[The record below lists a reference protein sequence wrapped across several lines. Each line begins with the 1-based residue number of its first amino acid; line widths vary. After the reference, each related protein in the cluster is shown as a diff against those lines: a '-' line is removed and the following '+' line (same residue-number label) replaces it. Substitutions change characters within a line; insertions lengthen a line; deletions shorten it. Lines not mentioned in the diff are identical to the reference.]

1 MAGTKSRR
9 PTSKIIERWIKQGFG
24 QGEGKTYKPLMYV
37 RDVPSEGTSSM
48 VYSHVTG
55 RTHHYL
61 SRLEFYVHLLAEH
74 CRQILDIR
82 EQYALLPWDETQAVA
97 SKLGIK
103 HPVVPSTPTPTVLTT
118 DLLLSLERTDG
129 TETIAVSV
137 KPSNELDARAYEKLL
152 LERLY
157 WNRRGVT
164 WVLASAENI
173 PMTRAVN
180 LAFFENA
187 LRNDADMRNETKVS
201 EFSKRFEANWTPDR
215 LYIEI
220 LRRACADFAVE
231 TTVGHNLLGSAV
243 WKHLSRL
250 DLDRA
255 ALRHDGVVALSEAQ

>member
-9 PTSKIIERWIKQGFG
+9 PTTAIVERWIKQKFG
-24 QGEGKTYKPLMYV
+24 QGDGKTYKPLMYV
-37 RDVPSEGTSSM
+37 RDVPSEGASSM
-48 VYSHVTG
+48 VHSHVTG

-74 CRQILDIR
+74 CRSILDIR
-82 EQYALLPWDETQAVA
+82 EQYALLPWAETQAIA
-97 SKLGIK
+97 RKLGIK
-103 HPVVPSTPTPTVLTT
+103 HPVVPGTATPTVLTT
-118 DLLLSLERTDG
+118 DLLLSLKRRDG
-129 TETIAVSV
+129 VQLIAVSV
-137 KPSNELDARAYEKLL
+137 KPTAELDARTYEKLL

-187 LRNDADMRNETKVS
+187 LRNDGAMRKGTKVA
-201 EFSKRFEANWTPDR
+201 EFSKCFESHWRPDR

-220 LRRACADFAVE
+220 LRRACADTEVE
-231 TTVGHNLLGSAV
+231 TNLGHNLLGSAV
-243 WKHLSRL
+243 WQHLSRL
-250 DLDRA
+250 DLDQA
-255 ALRHDGVVALSEAQ
+255 ALRHDGVVTLKEAA